1 MDQYT
6 TFCRP
11 APNLESFGIVDDL
24 SGYITLV
31 NLLTSLFNGNALMLH
46 DFCLMGPRD
55 DLAALARPSVF
66 RKKGKLAITSTDDDG
81 ELTCFAIAAATDG
94 GTARSGTR

>member
-11 APNLESFGIVDDL
+11 APNLELFGIVDDL

-46 DFCLMGPRD
+46 DFCLMGPRLVTGVGIQWGQQLRSMKLRAID
-55 DLAALARPSVF
+55 PQTGYALKDWPT
-66 RKKGKLAITSTDDDG
+66 KWYTGY
-81 ELTCFAIAAATDG
+81 G
-94 GTARSGTR
+94 GPFG